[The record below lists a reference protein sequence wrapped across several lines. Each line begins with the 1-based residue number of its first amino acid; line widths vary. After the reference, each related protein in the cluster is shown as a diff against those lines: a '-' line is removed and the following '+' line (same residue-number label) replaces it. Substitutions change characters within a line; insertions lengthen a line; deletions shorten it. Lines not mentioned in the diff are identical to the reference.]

1 MRKESAI
8 VQIDNALLR
17 AKGDYEEIVKILG
30 SFGDSDNPKQEGN
43 LLYKGDNLSLL
54 TKLRGEEKFAMIYI
68 DPPFFTGADKDANMN
83 RDGDLVRET
92 AYKDSWGTLE
102 EYLHAMALRLMLMRD
117 LMRDDGLFFLH
128 VDWHAVHYMRL
139 LMDEIFGEDSTRQV
153 SLQNLLA
160 GFISGASGKNCLMT
174 ADEAAQTMQ
183 TMMQTVKARVMA
195 EKFGDWKKEC
205 EDYMAKI
212 AKKEGIKE
220 LGDGVYYEV
229 ITEGTG
235 AVPADTNK
243 VSVNYEGKLLNDTIF
258 DSSYQRGEPAK
269 FRCDQVIPGWTKAL
283 TNMPVGSTWMVYIPQ
298 EQAYGEREA
307 GKISPFSCLIFKIEL
322 LGIEK

>member
-1 MRKESAI
+1 MKKFSILAAVVVAAIMGSCTNGTPKANLKDDVDTLTYAVGVAQTQGLKEYLTQRMGVDTTYMDEFFKGLTEGA
-8 VQIDNALLR
+8 NA
-17 AKGDYEEIVKILG
+17 
-30 SFGDSDNPKQEGN
+30 GDSKKKAAYYAGIQMGQQIAQQWIPG
-43 LLYKGDNLSLL
+43 LS
-54 TKLRGEEKFAMIYI
+54 Y
-68 DPPFFTGADKDANMN
+68 
-83 RDGDLVRET
+83 
-92 AYKDSWGTLE
+92 
-102 EYLHAMALRLMLMRD
+102 
-117 LMRDDGLFFLH
+117 
-128 VDWHAVHYMRL
+128 
-139 LMDEIFGEDSTRQV
+139 EIFGEDSTRQV

-160 GFISGASGKNCLMT
+160 GFISGASGKDCKMT
-174 ADEAAQTMQ
+174 VDEAAQTMQ

-220 LGDGVYYEV
+220 LGDGIYYEV
-229 ITEGTG
+229 LTEGNG
-235 AVPADTNK
+235 PVPADTCR